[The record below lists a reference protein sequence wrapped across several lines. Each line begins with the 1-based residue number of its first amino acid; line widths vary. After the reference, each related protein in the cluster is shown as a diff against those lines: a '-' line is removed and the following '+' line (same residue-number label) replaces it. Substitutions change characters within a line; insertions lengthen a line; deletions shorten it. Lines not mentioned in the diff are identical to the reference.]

1 MEFDADIQE
10 QKGEGTDFL
19 RVFKKWIGVLNDLLL
34 LPMFASIITEATSK
48 DGLATMGDQTNYLF
62 CALFFTEWMLG
73 LLLSVDKISFLK
85 SPARIMDLVSTIPV
99 GGYFQGFRLFRLTRL
114 VKLLRVV
121 LRIKRYRGPGRN
133 LFRTVAVVG
142 ATSFAGA
149 YTILIVEGGAAENC
163 IPGSDG
169 CPMIM
174 EFGDAF
180 WWSIVTISTVG
191 YGDLY
196 PVTLGG
202 RIVAVGLILIGVG
215 VCGYIAGFMAN
226 LMAIGDDEE
235 EDERMIRIEKKLDL
249 LAQHMDIREWPELP
263 PDPKTD
269 SLQEN

>member
-1 MEFDADIQE
+1 MEFDAEIKE
-10 QKGEGTDFL
+10 QKGEGTWLL
-19 RVFKKWIGVLNDLLL
+19 RSFKKWLGLLNDLLL
-34 LPMFASIITEATSK
+34 VPMFASIITEANGK
-48 DGLATMGDQTNYLF
+48 DGLAALGDQTNYLF

-73 LLLSVDKISFLK
+73 FALSSEKKTFIK
-85 SPARIMDLVSTIPV
+85 SPARLMDLISTIPV

-149 YTILIVEGGAAENC
+149 YTILIVEGGAAQNC
-163 IPGSDG
+163 IPGTEG
-169 CPMIM
+169 CPTIT
-174 EFGDAF
+174 EFGDAL

-191 YGDLY
+191 YGDLF

-202 RIVAVGLILIGVG
+202 RVVAVGLILIGVG

-226 LMAIGDDEE
+226 LMSIGDDDE
-235 EDERMIRIEKKLDL
+235 EDGRMIRIEEKLDL
-249 LAQHMDIREWPELP
+249 LAQHMNIEGWPGSTE
-263 PDPKTD
+263 D
-269 SLQEN
+269 SKSDSK

>member
-1 MEFDADIQE
+1 MEFDAEIQE
-10 QKGEGTDFL
+10 QKGEGTEL
-19 RVFKKWIGVLNDLLL
+19 LHVFKKWIGLLNDLLL
-34 LPMFASIITEATSK
+34 IPMFASIITEATSQ
-48 DGLATMGDQTNYLF
+48 DGLASLGDQTNYLF

-73 LLLSVDKISFLK
+73 FVLSADKKTFLK
-85 SPARIMDLVSTIPV
+85 SPARLMDLISTIPV

-149 YTILIVEGGAAENC
+149 YTILIVEGGAAQDC

-169 CPMIM
+169 CPMIT

-191 YGDLY
+191 YGDLF

-202 RIVAVGLILIGVG
+202 RLVAVGLILIGVG

-226 LMAIGDDEE
+226 LMSIGDDDE
-235 EDERMIRIEKKLDL
+235 EDERMSRIEKKLDL
-249 LAQHMDIREWPELP
+249 LAEHMDIKEWPAYSE
-263 PDPKTD
+263 DPKTD
-269 SLQEN
+269 SL